1 MSARARYWR
10 ATRVTPGWP
19 LQRFRCWSPKTGCPI
34 PPSEAGPF
42 TTTWQDAAHVRG
54 ILRRTS
60 LSDYLTADPHWQ
72 TVLDYDALAEQDK
85 QKWVQKGLTC
95 LYPGNELCLVSLS
108 AGGEDAD
115 TLREFDLKAGKFVA
129 GGFVLP
135 RSKQSV
141 AWKDKDT
148 LLVARGL
155 GSGEHDENPAI
166 RSS

>member
-1 MSARARYWR
+1 VLESKDRLPVPA
-10 ATRVTPGWP
+10 
-19 LQRFRCWSPKTGCPI
+19 FRG
-34 PPSEAGPF
+34 GPVYN
-42 TTTWQDAAHVRG
+42 TWQDAAHTRG

-60 LSDYLTADPHWQ
+60 LTDYLTSQPHWQ

-108 AGGEDAD
+108 AGGEDAE
-115 TLREFDLKAGKFVA
+115 TLREFNLTTGKFVA

-135 RSKQSV
+135 RSKQTIE
-141 AWKDKDT
+141 WKDRDT
-148 LLVARGL
+148 LLVARDWGP
-155 GSGEHDENPAI
+155 GSMTNPAI